1 MEQNHKGST
10 TLFCDNK
17 SAISMAKNPVFH
29 SRTKHIDVKYNFIR
43 EAVENGV
50 IEIKYCSTQNQM
62 ADIFTK
68 ALSIEKFLQ
77 FRDMMKVQRQNIKG
91 EC

>member
-1 MEQNHKGST
+1 MTKGALHGILATSHVLWLRKILEDMEQNHKGST

-50 IEIKYCSTQNQM
+50 IEIKYCSTQN
-62 ADIFTK
+62 
-68 ALSIEKFLQ
+68 
-77 FRDMMKVQRQNIKG
+77 
-91 EC
+91 

>member
-68 ALSIEKFLQ
+68 ALSKEKFLQ
-77 FRDMMKVQRQNIKG
+77 FRDR
-91 EC
+91 

>member
-1 MEQNHKGST
+1 
-10 TLFCDNK
+10 
-17 SAISMAKNPVFH
+17 MAKNPVFH

-68 ALSIEKFLQ
+68 ALSKEKFLQ